1 MTIAKRFDLCTTL
14 KIVPALGKNLGH
26 KLAIAFLFR
35 GMLWRR
41 TTRPNQAIRCG
52 TPIAVAYPGPKPWL
66 APLAGSS

>member
-41 TTRPNQAIRCG
+41 TTRPNQAIRCD
-52 TPIAVAYPGPKPWL
+52 TL
-66 APLAGSS
+66 